1 MSNGSKM
8 SQNKFGSIHSNN
20 TIGDMFKSV
29 GGGKDNDKSS
39 LLSGNRPRSKASDA
53 SDGSANH
60 VPL

>member
-20 TIGDMFKSV
+20 IIGDMIKSV
-29 GGGKDNDKSS
+29 GGDNNNSS
-39 LLSGNRPRSKASDA
+39 LISGNRPRSKASDA
-53 SDGSANH
+53 SDSSANH